1 MTKEEKKEKEMDKI
15 VDEVTDCASEVYKTL
30 GAGYDEKIYQEAMA
44 VEFRKRNLNYG
55 IERDV
60 EVFYKEEKVGTHRLD
75 FIVKDALIVELKAA
89 TKIAKSH
96 IAQTTSYLRTLEMQK
111 GLLINFPYPQADK
124 PEINVV
130 LSKRKI

>member
-1 MTKEEKKEKEMDKI
+1 MKEEKKEKEMDKI

-30 GAGYDEKIYQEAMA
+30 GAGYDEKIYQETMA

-96 IAQTTSYLRTLEMQK
+96 IAQTISYLRTLEMQK

-130 LSKRKI
+130 LNKQKI